1 MKKYISLM
9 AIAIVAIF
17 ASCSNDDITISTS
30 YTINVNA
37 SGVVSSF
44 IEAKAGELEKFSDAD
59 ERLRIRVLVY
69 NSNGELTAQETGYYT
84 NYNTQLKASLS
95 LSTGNY
101 TVIGIS
107 DVVLMSGSSVDTEFW
122 TISGMSKLSELKIL
136 DQGYVGYEARVLGIA
151 KYSLTIDDN
160 QSSSLNV
167 NLQPAGALV
176 YGIVWH
182 AGDWLIG
189 GVPVKTWRLNGN
201 KSTEGL
207 SFDASGN
214 YSVLEEYDPDTRYRL
229 VDIDAT
235 EDGNFYYF
243 NYILPMN
250 NLYVNF
256 RAILE
261 DNTYMDMDS
270 QAGFDGVTL
279 NIQAGEEYACHLD
292 MYGKKTYYKRV
303 TSENDLNYPG
313 PTSSRIAS
321 ARASTMM
328 LKKTAKM
335 PKEIFKHINHELK
348 VSDIK
353 QINN

>member
-17 ASCSNDDITISTS
+17 ASCSNDDITITTS

-37 SGVVSSF
+37 SGVVSPF
-44 IEAKAGELEKFSDAD
+44 IEASAGELEKFTDAD

-84 NYNTQLKASLS
+84 NYNTQLKASLA

-107 DVVLMSGSSVDTEFW
+107 DVVLMNGSSVDFEFW
-122 TISGMSKLSELKIL
+122 TISGMSKLSELQIL
-136 DQGYVGYEARVLGIA
+136 DQGYVGYEARILGIA
-151 KYSLTIDDN
+151 KYSLTIGDN

-167 NLQPAGALV
+167 DLQPAGALV

-182 AGDWLIG
+182 AGNWTIG
-189 GVPVKTWRLNGN
+189 GVAVNTWRLNGN

-214 YSVLEEYDPDTRYRL
+214 YSILERYEADTRYRL

-235 EDGNFYYF
+235 EDGNFYYY

-256 RAILE
+256 RAVKEDGTYTDIDDYDGLE
-261 DNTYMDMDS
+261 
-270 QAGFDGVTL
+270 GVTL

-292 MYGKKTYYKRV
+292 MYGSKTYYKRV
-303 TSENDLNYPG
+303 TSESDLNYPG
-313 PTSSRIAS
+313 SASSRIAS
-321 ARASTMM
+321 ARASAM
-328 LKKTAKM
+328 KQNKTAKM
-335 PKEIFKHINHELK
+335 PKEIFNQFTHELRA
-348 VSDIK
+348 SDIK
-353 QINN
+353 AQK